1 MHIENLSL
9 LNFKNYHEMSISFSP
24 QINCFVG
31 SNGSG
36 KTNLLDAI
44 HYLCLT
50 KSAFNFTDSQLILHK
65 ENHFIINGKVN
76 MGDEQAKVAS
86 SFQTGKKVFK
96 FDNQIYD
103 RLSEHIGKMPL
114 VIISPNDNE
123 IVQEGGEIRRRF
135 FDNILCQYDKE
146 YLTYCILYAKY
157 IKNRNALLKQ
167 FAERRYVDRDLLEPF
182 DNELIRLSKLIY
194 EKRKEMLK
202 EFKPIFDFS
211 YLTLS
216 DQAETIEL
224 IYKSPVSDVDFK
236 QNFKKSLEKDIFLQ
250 RTTLGVH
257 KDDYNF
263 VIDEQPL
270 KKFGSQGQ
278 QKTYIIALKLGMFK
292 LLEKKKRMR
301 PVLLLD
307 DIFDRL
313 DPVRVQRLINMLARG
328 HAGQVFISDTDAKR
342 TMDLF
347 RHLKQDIRFF
357 EVNNAK
363 IKQLETT
370 EEIQ

>member
-1 MHIENLSL
+1 
-9 LNFKNYHEMSISFSP
+9 MSISFSP

-31 SNGSG
+31 PNGSG
-36 KTNLLDAI
+36 KTNVLDAI

-65 ENHFIINGKVN
+65 ENYFIINGKVQIN
-76 MGDEQAKVAS
+76 DETSRIAS
-86 SFQTGKKVFK
+86 SFQAGKKVFK
-96 FDNQIYD
+96 FNQHTYE

-123 IVQEGGEIRRRF
+123 VVQEGSEIRRRF

-167 FAERRYVDRDLLEPF
+167 FSERRYVDKDLLEPF
-182 DNELIRLSKLIY
+182 DTELLRLNKLIY
-194 EKRKEMLK
+194 DKRKEMLK
-202 EFKPIFDFS
+202 EFQPIFDFS

-224 IYKSPVSDVDFK
+224 TYKSPVEDIDFK
-236 QNFKKSLEKDIFLQ
+236 QNYKKALEKDIFLQ

-257 KDDYNF
+257 KDDYEF
-263 VIDEQPL
+263 VIDGQPL

-278 QKTYIIALKLGMFK
+278 KKTYIIALKLGMFK

-301 PVLLLD
+301 PLLLLD

-328 HAGQVFISDTDAKR
+328 HAGQVFISDTDAER
-342 TMDLF
+342 TIALF

-357 EVNNAK
+357 EVKNAK

-370 EEIQ
+370 EEI